1 MARDEDPSYE
11 EILDENSDLHEEQKR
26 LLDRIQGLENDLTEE
41 RTADRDNERRA
52 IEIERLQIIASQ
64 ARTEA
69 AEHKRENEQH
79 GEERE
84 TWARERGRLETTLR
98 EKEERLEFTPKRRQ
112 TTVRTQVVIFIARHN
127 TSWR

>member
-11 EILDENSDLHEEQKR
+11 EILDENYDLHEEQKR

-69 AEHKRENEQH
+69 AERKRENEQH

-98 EKEERLEFTPKRRQ
+98 EKEERLEFTPKCRQ